1 MTIMFMIGPC
11 LGATPRPPK
20 GLIYFQLLSSIIT
33 NIFFQQN
40 FFSKNATFHHVL
52 FLLVFYGFSCQNS
65 LVSKRTYFRVGEGSE
80 YDSLSKKPY
89 PILKCHISLYATKI
103 CDYAVCI
110 TVNFDI
116 MNHYNSKTRGDYKI
130 TPSPFRSICS

>member
-1 MTIMFMIGPC
+1 MYFFYLCFMDSHVKIVS
-11 LGATPRPPK
+11 LAK
-20 GLIYFQLLSSIIT
+20 GHISVQ
-33 NIFFQQN
+33 
-40 FFSKNATFHHVL
+40 
-52 FLLVFYGFSCQNS
+52 GGGC
-65 LVSKRTYFRVGEGSE
+65 E

-110 TVNFDI
+110 TVNFGI

-130 TPSPFRSICS
+130 TFFPFVEASVAETNVILSGLEMEKSKKQNAIPKLLLTKRFFLAVQKNLYLTIQKTF